1 MNKFIFVI
9 VILISNITKAQIPIV
24 SKGTMIYHEFNN
36 SKYFP
41 QRAIAIWLPK
51 NYNINIKHNVIY
63 MHDAQALFDTAISW
77 NHETWEVDETMQQL
91 IDNNKINSTIIVGI
105 YNSNWHRRSE
115 YFPKKA
121 LLNLSKTM
129 QDSLTKLKD
138 KNNQFIFLGDLSAD
152 IYLKFIVEELKPFVD
167 SSFST
172 HRDASHTFM
181 AGSSMGALIS
191 LYGLCEY
198 PNIFGG
204 AACISTHWTGAANFV
219 IPELSEALLLYF
231 KQHLPNPK
239 NHKIYFDYGSVGLD
253 SLYKVHQNKM
263 DEIMRLK
270 NYNNK
275 LWITKEFMGAAH
287 NEKAWRSRLNI
298 PLQFILEPQ

>member
-1 MNKFIFVI
+1 M
-9 VILISNITKAQIPIV
+9 
-24 SKGTMIYHEFNN
+24 
-36 SKYFP
+36 
-41 QRAIAIWLPK
+41 
-51 NYNINIKHNVIY
+51 
-63 MHDAQALFDTAISW
+63 
-77 NHETWEVDETMQQL
+77 
-91 IDNNKINSTIIVGI
+91 
-105 YNSNWHRRSE
+105 
-115 YFPKKA
+115 
-121 LLNLSKTM
+121 
-129 QDSLTKLKD
+129 
-138 KNNQFIFLGDLSAD
+138 
-152 IYLKFIVEELKPFVD
+152 
-167 SSFST
+167 
-172 HRDASHTFM
+172 
-181 AGSSMGALIS
+181 
-191 LYGLCEY
+191 YGLCEY

-275 LWITKEFMGAAH
+275 LWITKEFVGTGH
-287 NEKAWRSRLNI
+287 DEKARRSRLNI